1 MKKEEAEEIAELLK
15 DGKGD
20 FTVAELTVGREEL
33 LESGIEEAHAAD
45 ILKMLGRREEGGLKL
60 AEIKSRVNACEQLS
74 EKIKSE
80 LNEKLRA
87 VRRRLSAEK
96 LDAILRKVEAKYEEA
111 KVEPREAVGIVAAQS
126 IGEPGT
132 QMTLRTFHYA
142 GVGAIYIT
150 LGLPRIIEIVDA
162 RKKPSTPAMKI
173 KLAGEYATDKNKAVQ
188 LAMEIEETFIKDIA
202 KIEASPED
210 MSVWVSLNERELE
223 RRNIGREEVVAK
235 LSGLSTGTKA
245 GTKAGT
251 NEKEHAVEIEET
263 GAGRLRIPVQTKS
276 YHELLRLEEK
286 VSSKLAVKGING
298 IKRAIVRKDDA
309 DGEYIIYT
317 EGSALK
323 KVLEVPGV
331 DFRRTT
337 TNNIAEIAEVLGIE
351 AARNAIIEE
360 MMETLD
366 EQGLDVDARH
376 VTLIADAMTMEG
388 EVKSIGRHGLAGG
401 KSSVLSRA
409 AFEVTVDNLLAAAL
423 HGERDELRG
432 VTENVI
438 VGQPIKLGTGAIELV
453 ARRSGGGSTQA
464 KGQ

>member
-1 MKKEEAEEIAELLK
+1 M
-15 DGKGD
+15 
-20 FTVAELTVGREEL
+20 
-33 LESGIEEAHAAD
+33 
-45 ILKMLGRREEGGLKL
+45 
-60 AEIKSRVNACEQLS
+60 
-74 EKIKSE
+74 
-80 LNEKLRA
+80 
-87 VRRRLSAEK
+87 
-96 LDAILRKVEAKYEEA
+96 
-111 KVEPREAVGIVAAQS
+111 
-126 IGEPGT
+126 
-132 QMTLRTFHYA
+132 
-142 GVGAIYIT
+142 
-150 LGLPRIIEIVDA
+150 
-162 RKKPSTPAMKI
+162 
-173 KLAGEYATDKNKAVQ
+173 
-188 LAMEIEETFIKDIA
+188 
-202 KIEASPED
+202 
-210 MSVWVSLNERELE
+210 
-223 RRNIGREEVVAK
+223 
-235 LSGLSTGTKA
+235 
-245 GTKAGT
+245 
-251 NEKEHAVEIEET
+251 
-263 GAGRLRIPVQTKS
+263 QTKS